1 MELSTGLL
9 WQQLTL
15 QEAAGKLWKP
25 SARAAEG
32 TRCLHIEGGTNQSAK
47 RRVLP
52 GSGLLL
58 AMIVEV
64 ITNT

>member
-1 MELSTGLL
+1 MGSLIWLRADWSFPHCGAVST
-9 WQQLTL
+9 WM
-15 QEAAGKLWKP
+15 
-25 SARAAEG
+25 ARVVEG
-32 TRCLHIEGGTNQSAK
+32 TRCLRIKGRTNESAE